1 MKKTMAESVAK
12 LAGAPAEKADDLREV
27 DPGTVGAD
35 ILYRST
41 RRNRDM
47 LKRLAI
53 DEQSSVQAIIHEAL
67 NDFLIKRGM
76 SPMP

>member
-1 MKKTMAESVAK
+1 MKRSMVESVAK
-12 LAGAPAEKADDLREV
+12 LTRSPTDKADDLKGV

-35 ILYRST
+35 ILYRT
-41 RRNRDM
+41 NRRNRDM

-67 NDFLIKRGM
+67 SDWLIKRGGPPM
-76 SPMP
+76 S

>member
-1 MKKTMAESVAK
+1 MKRSMANSVAK
-12 LAGAPAEKADDLREV
+12 LTGAPADKANDLRDV

-53 DEQSSVQAIIHEAL
+53 DEQSSVQAIVHEAL
-67 NDFLIKRGM
+67 NDWLIKRGRPPM
-76 SPMP
+76 S